1 MKFILLNNKLLYIEP
16 IQQSVDNVCS
26 IALKPDGVK
35 LIDRQQIRNLPA
47 FNLANAVFFVDTG
60 DNYQNGFLNISPQGV
75 IKINGEQKLYFIVN
89 DGKISITTQNQGA
102 KYSLNIITEDLCNVP
117 RPVANPII
125 MNVIINPTILS
136 FYQCFVDTD
145 KQIFQI
151 DPVNYSSNVAMIYAR
166 GALYPWLMDDRVTQI
181 LKRKAGM
188 YNFLHYQ
195 MVFPMDINIYYNIEQ
210 MSYVGRVNLKTKRL
224 NASVLFMY
232 YLNIDSN
239 YTTGYQ
245 TIISENNDM
254 WNFLPLD
261 IIQFQHAKIDIGN
274 GVQIITNPGPLNNT
288 EQFSVNVFCI
298 WLLYY
303 LNMIEEVYRGQYVY
317 VPYLVNKPELLF
329 ERMFPYVSPD
339 NVEQT
344 TVPLIYYYLQTIS
357 YFYKQNPSTTLRFYH
372 NSQYSLWT
380 VIQTYLT
387 GFDLTAIFIPPTG
400 KEIRI
405 YEEGQN
411 QGFVVM
417 LDHRHMRDNDILTN
431 YNRSPNLLQLYNL
444 HRPADQN
451 IELQIRPLSFRQN

>member
-1 MKFILLNNKLLYIEP
+1 MKFILLSNKLLYISP
-16 IQQSVDNVCS
+16 VQQSVDNVCS
-26 IALKPDGVK
+26 MRLKPDGLK
-35 LIDRQQIRNLPA
+35 LVEWNQVRNLPA
-47 FNLANAVFFVDTG
+47 FNLANSVFYLDSAG
-60 DNYQNGFLNISPQGV
+60 NYQNGFMNISRDGIV
-75 IKINGEQKLYFIVN
+75 KINSDQRLY
-89 DGKISITTQNQGA
+89 
-102 KYSLNIITEDLCNVP
+102 LIIDKD
-117 RPVANPII
+117 
-125 MNVIINPTILS
+125 NVIITSQLQGGKYSINITTKDLCHVPGPVADPTIMNIIINPSILS
-136 FYQCFVDTD
+136 FYQCSVEID
-145 KQIFQI
+145 KQIFTI
-151 DPVNYSSNVAMIYAR
+151 DPIAYSTNLAMIYAQS
-166 GALYPWLMDDRVTQI
+166 ALYPWLIDDRITQI

-188 YNFLHYQ
+188 YNFLHYN
-195 MVFPMDINIYYNIEQ
+195 MVIPMDINIYYNIEQ
-210 MSYVGRVNLKTKRL
+210 MSYIGRVNLKTKRL

-232 YLNIDSN
+232 YLNIDPN

-261 IIQFQHAKIDIGN
+261 IIQFQHAKLDIGN
-274 GVQIITNPGPLNNT
+274 GVQIITSPGPLNNT
-288 EQFSVNVFCI
+288 EQFSVNVFCV

-303 LNMIEEVYRGQYVY
+303 LRMIEEVYRGQYVY

-329 ERMFPYVSPD
+329 ERLFPYISSD

-380 VIQTYLT
+380 ILQTYLT
-387 GFDLTAIFIPPTG
+387 GFDLMSIFIPPVG

-411 QGFVVM
+411 QGFIVM
-417 LDHRHMRDNDILTN
+417 LDHRHMRDNEPLTN

-451 IELQIRPLSFRQN
+451 IQLQVRPLAFA